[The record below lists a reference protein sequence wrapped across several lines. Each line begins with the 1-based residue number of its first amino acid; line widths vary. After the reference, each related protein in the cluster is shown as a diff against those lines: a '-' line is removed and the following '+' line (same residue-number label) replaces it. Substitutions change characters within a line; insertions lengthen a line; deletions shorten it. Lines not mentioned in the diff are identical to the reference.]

1 MWKPIS
7 KVLFAV
13 AALSVLLPATAGAQN
28 TDRDGDVRTFAI
40 LPAMSGADPNNP
52 GGVLAIGHPEG
63 LTADAAGNV
72 YAATFET
79 NFDSNFIY
87 VWDPAGRLM
96 VTMPIPSGRAPLG
109 MVTSCHNPS
118 RTCPAGTQK
127 LYVNDVL
134 NGDMMVYDL
143 PLTAT
148 SRPVVYDICGGFL
161 AAFGIGAPPEQFC
174 ALNANDIGPDGRVYI
189 SDNGAG
195 PSFVFSDK
203 FRNGRI
209 FVFDPRNGAS
219 AVWFDQDTRRELDV
233 QIGGFPEFGVN
244 GVAFGLEGQSLYMA
258 NMSADVIYR
267 MLLSDCATG
276 CKPGFLSVFTKGQ
289 GLNGPDNIDFDAE
302 GILWVASGQNDR
314 VVAINQSGQVIAK
327 LGRFEGMSRAGAP
340 EGLLQPSGL
349 VVSGDRVYVGNES
362 SRGLRPSP
370 DLVPESTW
378 DELRLFTISEIRSW
392 ILQFRRN

>member
-7 KVLFAV
+7 KILFAV
-13 AALSVLLPATAGAQN
+13 AAVGLLVPATAGAQN

-52 GGVLAIGHPEG
+52 GAVLAIGHPEG
-63 LTADAAGNV
+63 LTADVAGNV

-79 NFDSNFIY
+79 NFDTNFIY
-87 VWDPAGRLM
+87 VWDPAGRLT
-96 VTMPIPSGRAPLG
+96 VTVPVPSGRAPLG

-195 PSFVFSDK
+195 PSFVYSDK

-233 QIGGFPEFGVN
+233 QIGGSPEFGVN
-244 GVAFGLEGQSLYMA
+244 GVAFGLEGKSLYMA

-302 GILWVASGQNDR
+302 GVLWVASGQNDR
-314 VVAINQSGQVIAK
+314 VVAINRSGQVIAK
-327 LGRFEGMSRAGAP
+327 LGLFEGMSRAGAP

-349 VVSGDRVYVGNES
+349 IVSGDRVYVTNES
-362 SRGLRPSP
+362 SRGLRPNP
-370 DLVPESTW
+370 DLVPEDTW
-378 DELRLFTISEIRSW
+378 NELRLFTISEIRSW
-392 ILQFRRN
+392 ILQFRGN